1 MIPGCEYTYII
12 PLFYQPSFNIP
23 GLRGDLENRPSV
35 CGEGLGI
42 LFLKVTRSKSI
53 KLS

>member
-1 MIPGCEYTYII
+1 MILGCEYTYIV

-23 GLRGDLENRPSV
+23 GLRGEVHADLENRPSV

-42 LFLKVTRSKSI
+42 LFLPD
-53 KLS
+53 LL